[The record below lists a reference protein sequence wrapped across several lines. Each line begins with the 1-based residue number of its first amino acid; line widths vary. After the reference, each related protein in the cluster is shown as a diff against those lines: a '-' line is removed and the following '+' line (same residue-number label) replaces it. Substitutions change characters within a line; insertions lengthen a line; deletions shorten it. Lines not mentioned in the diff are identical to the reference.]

1 MCVNDSNAIAL
12 SDNKEMFVA
21 LTIVITAKEFGRIPW
36 LQWGEA
42 LSEKRASAE

>member
-1 MCVNDSNAIAL
+1 MCVNASNAIAL
-12 SDNKEMFVA
+12 SDNKEKFVA